1 MIPPDTML
9 YIYEIRGAIGSN
21 LGDPP
26 STFVGIW
33 NEEEFS
39 YLFFTNPED
48 DYVNTSLCS
57 GGNILSGRHEMT
69 YKDWQTGLPSQGITV
84 GGLHFVPA
92 DHPSPP
98 PEALLLDP
106 SVVFG
111 DGNHPTTISCLR
123 FLEEIVLSE
132 LVTSMLDL
140 GTGSGIL
147 ALGAARMGVKRIVA
161 VDRNHL
167 AWETAR
173 YNVDVNSLS
182 TIIQVREGEARLF
195 IDESFDL
202 VTANLPFQVLRDL
215 VPLRGAG
222 LHRFWIVSGIN
233 SEQGDVLKGLF
244 EDQGYE
250 IRGELSNH
258 PWVTFTTAKR
268 E

>member
-9 YIYEIRGAIGSN
+9 YIYEIRGLVGTN
-21 LGDPP
+21 FQDTP
-26 STFVGIW
+26 SSFVGNW

-48 DYVNTSLCS
+48 DYINTRVCLS
-57 GGNILSGRHEMT
+57 GVILSSRHEMT
-69 YKDWQTGLPSQGITV
+69 YKDWQTGLPSHGLTV

-98 PEALLLDP
+98 AGALLLDP

-123 FLEEIVLSE
+123 FLEEMVRDE
-132 LVTSMLDL
+132 QVTSMLDL

-147 ALGAARMGVKRIVA
+147 ALAAARMGVKRILA

-173 YNVDVNSLS
+173 YNVDINSLGS
-182 TIIQVREGEARLF
+182 TIEVREGEARLF

-202 VTANLPFQVLRDL
+202 VAANLPFQVLRDL
-215 VPLRGAG
+215 VPLRGVG

-233 SEQGDVLKGLF
+233 SEQGNVLKELF
-244 EDQGYE
+244 EEQGYN
-250 IRGELSNH
+250 IREERSDH
-258 PWVTFTTAKR
+258 PWVTFTTSKR